1 VPVLRERD
9 DRRDAH
15 GWVLQLIIWGIA
27 TLVIAGSGCKKPVD
41 PGPDLQIVGE
51 TLRLRPT
58 DPVPRT
64 SPWFD
69 GHTIKLVAARGET
82 LGVQVLHRTAGTST
96 LALAKTQ
103 VHGFAVERVQVVHPS
118 TSMYGGDSRGAGAYP
133 DELVPADAPATNPA
147 YFTIE
152 VPRELAP
159 GHYTGELVV
168 AAQKLPVDL
177 EVVATTLPPLPI
189 TAWAE
194 YHPDEIGGTIE
205 QPGAGELACSAL
217 FRAHGM
223 LLAPPMNAVAYRART
238 QQLADS
244 PYVPVD
250 LGTDP
255 VKAASE
261 SRAWKGLLAPSQHAF
276 AIPIDEPKAKDRDRV
291 RALAEVVHDANRYL
305 LFAVTDEP
313 RTEYGDTIDLYI
325 PLTAKLTDTYLRWTY
340 NGASPRAGS
349 MVVDA
354 PPPGTRTW
362 GWIAWRYKIAIWYA
376 WDALYWHDRYNH
388 RDQPRRELHARSNA
402 TSFDDGDDIGN
413 LDGVLA
419 YPAPNGQDGCHASL
433 RLEALRRGMEDRALL
448 DLASTCDPDRTAAL
462 AKQMIPRALGD
473 ASGSPAWPSD
483 EAAWEAARQQ
493 LLALAACH

>member
-9 DRRDAH
+9 DRGLLH
-15 GWVLQLIIWGIA
+15 GCILQVSIA
-27 TLVIAGSGCKKPVD
+27 TLVIAGLGCKKPVD
-41 PGPDLQIVGE
+41 PGPDLQIVDE
-51 TLRLRPT
+51 TLRLRPA
-58 DPVPRT
+58 DLVPRT

-69 GHTIKLVAARGET
+69 GHTVKLVAARGET
-82 LGVQVLHRTAGTST
+82 LGFQVLHRAAGTTT
-96 LALAKTQ
+96 LALPKTQ
-103 VHGFAVERVQVVHPS
+103 VHGFAVERALVVKPS
-118 TSMYGGDSRGAGAYP
+118 TAMYGGDSRGAGAYP

-147 YFTIE
+147 YFTID
-152 VPRELAP
+152 VPRDLAP
-159 GHYTGELVV
+159 GHYAGELAV

-177 EVVATTLPPLPI
+177 EVVATTLPALPI

-205 QPGAGELACSAL
+205 QPGVGELACSAM

-223 LLAPPMNAVAYRART
+223 LLAPPMNAVAYRARI

-244 PYVPVD
+244 TYVPID
-250 LGTDP
+250 LGRDP
-255 VKAASE
+255 AKAASE
-261 SRAWKGLLAPSQHAF
+261 ARAWKGLLPANQHGF
-276 AIPIDEPKAKDRDRV
+276 AIPIDEPKAKDRERV
-291 RALAEVVHDANRYL
+291 RALAETIHEANRDL
-305 LFAVTDEP
+305 IFAVTDEP
-313 RTEYGDTIDLYI
+313 RAEYGDTIDLYI
-325 PLTAKLTDTYLRWTY
+325 PLTPKLTDTYLRWTY

-362 GWIAWRYKIAIWYA
+362 GWIAWRYRIAIWYA

-388 RDQPRRELHARSNA
+388 RDQPPKGGRELHARTNA

-419 YPAPNGQDGCHASL
+419 YPAPEGCHASL
-433 RLEALRRGMEDRALL
+433 RLEAMRRGMEDRALL
-448 DLASTCDPDRTAAL
+448 DLASACDPDRTAAL

-483 EAAWEAARQQ
+483 EVAWEDARRQ
-493 LLALAACH
+493 LLALANCH